1 MFIINKLKKKILD
14 LALLIIKNHIKKQ
27 KSIDIYVY
35 NKEKDEISPCNFK
48 ARSITNLTST
58 QISKTNDWG
67 HLEQIIDFKN
77 KVVIDIGANVGF
89 TTTYFSKISN
99 KVIAFEPDNK
109 NYESLNSQIK
119 IRNLKN
125 VETHNLAVSNIS
137 GPVEFYSRN
146 ANDLHSL
153 GVHNKG
159 KIIQTS
165 HITAITLDEFW
176 GPSPQYIGLIKIDVE
191 GFEYE
196 VLQGASKLLEMR
208 LVEAIIFEY
217 SPKIHKLR
225 KISEDAPIKLLKK
238 YGYRIFNTSGF
249 EILEDNLVNV
259 KVCDLI
265 ALNPEHSYISNIKK
279 SGNRD
284 YL

>member
-1 MFIINKLKKKILD
+1 MDLRIKMFITNKIKKKILD
-14 LALLIIKNHIKKQ
+14 FALLTIKNHLKNQ
-27 KSIDIYVY
+27 KNIDIYIY

-48 ARSITNLTST
+48 ARSITNLSST
-58 QISKTNDWG
+58 QKSKTNDWG
-67 HLEQIIDFKN
+67 NLEQIIDFKD
-77 KVVIDIGANVGF
+77 KTVIDIGANVGF

-99 KVIAFEPDNK
+99 NVIAFEPDNK
-109 NYESLNSQIK
+109 NFEYLNSQIK

-125 VETHNLAVSNIS
+125 VEAHNLAVSNVS
-137 GPVEFYSRN
+137 GPVEFYYRN
-146 ANDLHSL
+146 SNDLHSL

-165 HITAITLDEFW
+165 HIAAISLDDFW
-176 GPSPQYIGLIKIDVE
+176 GSSPQQIGLIKIDVE
-191 GFEYE
+191 GFEFE

-238 YGYRIFNTSGF
+238 YNYRIFDINGF
-249 EILEDNLVNV
+249 EIIEDDLVNI

-265 ALNPEHSYISNIKK
+265 ALNPEHSYVANIKK
-279 SGNRD
+279 
-284 YL
+284 